1 MSSTPDTP
9 QSLLRE
15 AHMELIFSQL
25 LALDQ
30 ISDRATYD
38 TRIPSLLGN
47 IGQITRSDRAYIF
60 SIHEEEECYYRND
73 YE

>member
-1 MSSTPDTP
+1 M
-9 QSLLRE
+9 
-15 AHMELIFSQL
+15 IFSQL

-38 TRIPSLLGN
+38 ARIPSLLGN
-47 IGQITRSDRAYIF
+47 IGQITRSDRAHIF

>member
-1 MSSTPDTP
+1 
-9 QSLLRE
+9 
-15 AHMELIFSQL
+15 MEMIFSQL

-47 IGQITRSDRAYIF
+47 IG
-60 SIHEEEECYYRND
+60 
-73 YE
+73 